1 MSEVTHTTDVLDQ
14 FGPAPLDERVP
25 TDAAD
30 SADVR
35 IEADDYVAVDLL
47 RRTVHGFVL
56 DAEDS
61 TGRIHV
67 RFFDPFMQQYL
78 NVRFAA
84 HTVTLVLKRD
94 ALFARNATAAVS
106 AEASTAAI

>member
-1 MSEVTHTTDVLDQ
+1 MLLTHTTDVLDQ

-30 SADVR
+30 IADAR

-47 RRTVHGFVL
+47 RHIAYGFVL
-56 DAEDS
+56 DAEDA

-84 HTVTLVLKRD
+84 ATVTLVLKRD
-94 ALFARNATAAVS
+94 AFFAKNATAAV
-106 AEASTAAI
+106 AAKASTTAI

>member
-1 MSEVTHTTDVLDQ
+1 MSMPPHATDVLDQ
-14 FGPAPLDERVP
+14 FGPAPLDERLP
-25 TDAAD
+25 TDASA
-30 SADVR
+30 ADVR

-67 RFFDPFMQQYL
+67 RFFDTFMQQYL

>member
-1 MSEVTHTTDVLDQ
+1 MSVPTHTTDVLDQ

-25 TDAAD
+25 TDASA
-30 SADVR
+30 ADVR
-35 IEADDYVAVDLL
+35 IESDDYVAVNLL
-47 RRTVHGFVL
+47 RRTAYGFVL
-56 DAEDS
+56 DAEDA

-84 HTVTLVLKRD
+84 DTVTLVLKR
-94 ALFARNATAAVS
+94 AAFFAQSATATVS
-106 AEASTAAI
+106 AEAFTTAV

>member
-1 MSEVTHTTDVLDQ
+1 MNLHTTDMLDQ

-25 TDAAD
+25 TDPAD

-35 IEADDYVAVDLL
+35 IEADDYVAVNLL

-67 RFFDPFMQQYL
+67 RFFDTFMQQYL
-78 NVRFAA
+78 NVRFPA
-84 HTVTLVLKRD
+84 HTVTLVLKR
-94 ALFARNATAAVS
+94 AAFFAQNATAAVF
-106 AEASTAAI
+106 AEASTTAI